1 MQSFEALQVAQFL
14 NQQRLKILRRE
25 LRKQVIQTAR
35 QRSLRKA
42 GRLRPLLE
50 HELANWIMRLKPV
63 LTKFANSL
71 DDALRRARGKVAFA
85 ISFQRL
91 AGVANHLRS

>member
-42 GRLRPLLE
+42 GRLRPLLDKTFP
-50 HELANWIMRLKPV
+50 LARLGEAQTEFVKRTHV
-63 LTKFANSL
+63 GKFA
-71 DDALRRARGKVAFA
+71 
-85 ISFQRL
+85 IIP
-91 AGVANHLRS
+91 